1 MSQRTRKL
9 FGTIALLVILTV
21 YSLVVAVL
29 ATYVF
34 PRLTTWQVPVFYAIA
49 GLGWVPLAMV
59 VVSWMYRGRAETA
72 E

>member
-1 MSQRTRKL
+1 MSVRTRKL

-34 PRLTTWQVPVFYAIA
+34 PRLATWQVPLFYLVA
-49 GLGWVPLAMV
+49 GLSWVPLAMV
-59 VVSWMYRGRAETA
+59 VVSWMYRGRPDVAE
-72 E
+72 

>member
-1 MSQRTRKL
+1 MSQRTRKF
-9 FGTIALLVILTV
+9 FGTIALLIILTV

-34 PRLTTWQVPVFYAIA
+34 PRLAAWQVPLFYLIA

-59 VVSWMYRGRAETA
+59 VVSWMYRGRADPIE
-72 E
+72 

>member
-21 YSLVVAVL
+21 YSLVVAVF

-34 PRLTTWQVPVFYAIA
+34 PRLAAWQVPIFYAVA

-59 VVSWMYRGRAETA
+59 VVSWMYRGRPDPID
-72 E
+72 